1 MKRFVIFI
9 VLVSLFARGAAFSQE
24 KGVYRNISLDSLM
37 VLMQEKCT
45 GKVYYVPGSD
55 AGNLVFNLDEKEG
68 SLFGQMEQKLLKEGY
83 SITKFD
89 GNLLVLK
96 GRVLDGVLPVDF
108 FRAEKDKEG
117 EAAAGKLIE
126 ELDINRNVAG
136 AGNKVYQVGSKG
148 KKQGNKALVR
158 GYVRN
163 SRTGEPVIGVGLYD
177 KSARIYAQTDADG
190 FYSIMLPTGA
200 RELDVTGYSLENYT
214 LHLDVQSDGELDV
227 QVREKVLSL
236 REVVVSA
243 ESSNHLRH
251 TRMGVE
257 SIRIEKL
264 KKIPTVLGETDV
276 IKAILTLPG
285 VKSVGEAAAG
295 FNVRGGATDQNL
307 VLYNGAT
314 VYNPSHLFGV
324 FSGFN
329 PDIISNI
336 ELYKCSIPA
345 EYGGRISSVLDV
357 STREGNNKEI
367 VASMNLGVQAS
378 RAHVEGPISD
388 KTTFIVAGRGTYSDW
403 LLDYLPKEDPFA
415 LYEQEYKGGSA
426 SFYDM
431 SMGITHKFNGKNMLQ
446 VNGYWSAD
454 EFKFT
459 KQNRFRY
466 NNTSASVKWKNNISE
481 RQVLEVN
488 AGFGKYGYS
497 TMDKSYE
504 YKSYIMSYDI
514 KEAFA
519 KAKLKTIMDE
529 NHTLVYGADVVNY
542 WVQPGKHLPYLK
554 ESNVTARKLPMEKAV
569 EGALFASD
577 VWNVS
582 EQLSIDYG
590 MRFSMFASNKFYC
603 APELRLSGRYMIND
617 RVSAKVGFNSMR
629 QYIHMLSNTV
639 AISPTDVWKLSDKDI
654 KPQKGWQLAA
664 GVYASL
670 FDNKID
676 ASFETY
682 YKRMGNYLDYKSGA
696 VLVMNENIANDVVVA
711 KGRAYGAELM
721 LKKPQ
726 GKLNGWFSYTYSRTQ
741 LKEDGT
747 RGVAAI
753 NRGKWYSAS
762 FDKPH
767 EAKLVGNYKF
777 THRLSLSLNCEYATG
792 RPVTVPAALYEY
804 AGGDRLFYSERNGYR
819 VPDYFRMDAAINVEP
834 THRLKAFTHF
844 SFTVGVYNVTGRFN
858 VYSVYFE
865 GKSGYQMSVFG
876 SQIPYLTLNFK
887 F

>member
-1 MKRFVIFI
+1 MKRYVIFI
-9 VLVSLFARGAAFSQE
+9 VLFFLFARGTAFSQE
-24 KGVYRNISLDSLM
+24 RGVYRNISLDSLM
-37 VLMQEKCT
+37 VLMQEKCA
-45 GKVYYVPGSD
+45 GKVYYAPGSG
-55 AGNLVFNLDEKEG
+55 AGNLVFNLDEKDG
-68 SLFGQMEQKLLKEGY
+68 NLLGQMEQKLLKEGY
-83 SITKFD
+83 SITRFD

-96 GRVLDGVLPVDF
+96 GRALDGVLPGDF
-108 FRAEKDKEG
+108 FRAEKDKDNG
-117 EAAAGKLIE
+117 TSSGKLVE
-126 ELDINRNVAG
+126 EMDMTRNVAG

-177 KSARIYAQTDADG
+177 RNARIYAQTDAYG
-190 FYSIMLPTGA
+190 YYSIMLPTGA
-200 RELDVTGYSLENYT
+200 RELDITGYSLENYT

-243 ESSNHLRH
+243 ESANHLRR
-251 TRMGVE
+251 TGMGVE

-307 VLYNGAT
+307 VLFNGAT

-357 STREGNNKEI
+357 GTREGNNKEL
-367 VASMNLGVQAS
+367 VASMNLGLQAS

-403 LLDYLPKEDPFA
+403 MLDYLPNDDDFA
-415 LYEQEYKGGSA
+415 FFEKEYKGGTA

-431 SMGITHKFNGKNMLQ
+431 SMGVTHRFNGRNMLQ
-446 VNGYWSAD
+446 VNGYWSMD

-459 KQNRFRY
+459 KYDRYRY
-466 NNTSASVKWKNNISE
+466 NNTNASVKWKNSFSD
-481 RQVLEVN
+481 RQVLEVQ

-497 TMDKSYE
+497 TMDKRYSNT
-504 YKSYIMSYDI
+504 SYIMSYDI

-542 WVQPGKHLPYLK
+542 WVQPGKYLPYHE
-554 ESNVTARKLPMEKAV
+554 ESSVKPRELAMENGV

-577 VWNVS
+577 VWNLS
-582 EQLSIDYG
+582 EKLSLDCGI
-590 MRFSMFASNKFYC
+590 RFSMFSSDKFYC

-617 RVSAKVGFNSMR
+617 RVSAKMGFNSMR

-654 KPQKGWQLAA
+654 KPQNGWQMAA
-664 GVYASL
+664 GVYTSL

-682 YKRMGNYLDYKSGA
+682 YKRMDNYLDYRSGA
-696 VLVMNENIANDVVVA
+696 VLVMNGNIANDVVTA

-721 LKKPQ
+721 LKKPL
-726 GKLNGWFSYTYSRTQ
+726 GKLNGWFSYTYSRTE
-741 LKEDGT
+741 LKEDAG
-747 RGVAAI
+747 RGDAAI
-753 NRGKWYSAS
+753 NRGRWYNAS

-767 EAKLVGNYKF
+767 EVKFVGNYKF
-777 THRLSLSLNCEYATG
+777 THRLSLSLNCEYASG
-792 RPVTVPAALYEY
+792 RPVTIPAAEY
-804 AGGDRLFYSERNGYR
+804 QYGGSVRLFYSERNGYR

-834 THRLKAFTHF
+834 THKLKAFTHF
-844 SFTVGVYNVTGRFN
+844 SLTLGVYNVTGRFN
-858 VYSVYFE
+858 VYSVYYE
-865 GKSGYQMSVFG
+865 GRYGYKMSVFG
-876 SQIPYLTLNFK
+876 TQIPYLTLNFK